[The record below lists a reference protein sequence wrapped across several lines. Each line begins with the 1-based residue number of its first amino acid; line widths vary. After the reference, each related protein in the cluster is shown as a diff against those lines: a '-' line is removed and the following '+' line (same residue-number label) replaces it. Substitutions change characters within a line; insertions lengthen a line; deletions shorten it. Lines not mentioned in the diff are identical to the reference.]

1 MKMNKLMTGA
11 FALTVATSATL
22 PAFADGETPPPPV
35 VSGVTMTQAFD
46 RKVTINYTL
55 ADGPAVITLDVQT
68 NATPNAAADDPG
80 WTSIGGEAIWN
91 AAGDVW
97 KKIEGDTTHTITWR
111 PDQSWP
117 GHKITGNGARA
128 VVTAW
133 ATNNTPD
140 YMVVHLDVP
149 GATTFY
155 PAAEFLP
162 KASFKQE
169 GAAVTNNPA
178 YKTTKLLMRKIEAAG
193 IEWTMG
199 STSVETQRTAANE
212 TPHLVT
218 LANNY
223 YIGVFQ
229 VTQAQYARVMNGGT
243 AAYFNKE
250 GSMRPMENV
259 SWSEIR
265 TTVNTTTA
273 TTVSPNTSYYWPAAP
288 YSGSFLGRLRTNSG
302 LDFDLPSDAE
312 WEFAARSGNYDGFWG
327 DGSPIRNATPDGN
340 LNALGRYRSNNPGG
354 TGTTATFTPT
364 QGGTD
369 IVGSYNP
376 SSWGLYDMHGNVWE
390 WCLDWF
396 EANVATYGG
405 KVNVDL
411 EAPTKTLS
419 GAEMGSGDA
428 ARHVI
433 RGGYWGSTADQCR
446 SANRSWCRGWGR
458 SNGVGFRVAC
468 PVGIQ

>member
-22 PAFADGETPPPPV
+22 PVFADGETPPPPV

-91 AAGDVW
+91 AVGDVW
-97 KKIEGDTTHTITWR
+97 KKVEGDTTHTITWR

-169 GAAVTNNPA
+169 GAAVTDNPA

-199 STSVETQRTAANE
+199 STEAETQRTSERE
-212 TPHLVT
+212 TTHLVK
-218 LANNY
+218 LEDNY
-223 YIGVFQ
+223 YIGVFE
-229 VTQAQYARVMNGGT
+229 VTQEQWKNIATNSTRSANFTVDGN
-243 AAYFNKE
+243 
-250 GSMRPMENV
+250 MRPMEMVCYN
-259 SWSEIR
+259 EIR
-265 TTVNTTTA
+265 LKVNSNAAA
-273 TTVSPNTSYYWPAAP
+273 TSAEVTNYNWPKNPNPL
-288 YSGSFLGRLRTNSG
+288 SFLGLLRTRSG
-302 LDFDLPSDAE
+302 IAFDLPSEAQ
-312 WEFAARSGNYDGFWG
+312 WEFAARAGNYSGYWN
-327 DGSPIRNATPDGN
+327 DGSAV
-340 LNALGRYRSNNPGG
+340 LNADPDANLAKLGRYKSNGGG
-354 TGTTATFTPT
+354 TSASATLAPSA
-364 QGGTD
+364 GGTA
-369 IVGSYNP
+369 IVGSYAP
-376 SSWGLYDMHGNVWE
+376 SVWGLYDMHGNVRE
-390 WCLDWF
+390 WCLDWY
-396 EANVATYGG
+396 EENITTYGG
-405 KVNVDL
+405 AVNVDP
-411 EAPTKTLS
+411 EALTKDLS
-419 GAEMGSGDA
+419 GNAGDY
-428 ARHVI
+428 RLG
-433 RGGYWGSTADQCR
+433 RGGAWSDTVVECR
-446 SANRSWCRGWGR
+446 SAFRGYRSQSTRRNDYGI
-458 SNGVGFRVAC
+458 RVAC
-468 PVGIQ
+468 PVGIK